1 MTRSSHVFCS
11 QRNKIQNNMKK
22 VLILCGFI
30 AAFLCLAQN
39 ANAQYARKGANLV
52 DMNKTVLSDQA
63 IINLVGNDVYEQTVI
78 GARKQ
83 FKAGN
88 GLIIGGIVGMGAGL
102 AGAVLTGKTI
112 ADRGYS
118 DLETAMSNDGAIA
131 AMYIGS
137 SALASLGATAFSG
150 GIVLKTI
157 GKKRLNWV
165 ADHAN
170 GVAMT
175 YHVGATPN
183 GLGVTLQF

>member
-1 MTRSSHVFCS
+1 MTRNPHDFCS
-11 QRNKIQNNMKK
+11 KNEQNPNNMKK

-52 DMNKTVLSDQA
+52 DMNGTVLSDQA
-63 IINLVGNDVYEQTVI
+63 IINLVGNDVFEQTVI

-83 FKAGN
+83 YKAGN

-102 AGAVLTGKTI
+102 AGAVLTGKAI

-118 DLETAMSNDGAIA
+118 DMETAISHDGSIA

-137 SALASLGATAFSG
+137 SALASLGFTALSG
-150 GIVLKTI
+150 GIAFKTI

-183 GLGVTLQF
+183 GLGVALQF

>member
-1 MTRSSHVFCS
+1 
-11 QRNKIQNNMKK
+11 MKK

-52 DMNKTVLSDQA
+52 DMNGTVLSDQA

-102 AGAVLTGKTI
+102 VGTVLTGKAI
-112 ADRGYS
+112 VDRGYS
-118 DLETAMSNDGAIA
+118 DLETAYSHDGAIA

-137 SALASLGATAFSG
+137 YALTSLGFTALSG
-150 GIVLKTI
+150 GIAFKTI